1 MMMVM
6 IMDTM
11 DMLAMMMDTMVMDT
25 MLMMMM
31 DHTHIPHL

>member
-1 MMMVM
+1 MVM

-11 DMLAMMMDTMVMDT
+11 DMLAMMMMDT
-25 MLMMMM
+25 MAMVMMMM

>member
-1 MMMVM
+1 
-6 IMDTM
+6 MDTM

-25 MLMMMM
+25 MVMMMM